1 MKRYLK
7 VTIDASCK
15 RAAIGGGV
23 VPVLALVIPF
33 RVMAICARI
42 LSLPLSGV
50 VPNLP
55 QLAATMANGP

>member
-15 RAAIGGGV
+15 RAAIGGV

>member
-1 MKRYLK
+1 MRKRLK
-7 VTIDASCK
+7 NIRQDVRKSSLPRLAS
-15 RAAIGGGV
+15 APPSGGV

-55 QLAATMANGP
+55 QLA